1 MMSDVIYTDNFKRWF
16 GDWENDPENSSK
28 VVDESGKPLVV
39 YHGTSRYGEFDSFKG
54 NTFFSDNE
62 DMSSWYTS
70 TDEEWSEDQCYRNY
84 DRIYS
89 CYLNIRNPLVVD
101 AKENI
106 WDDILFEGKEITTD
120 ELINTAKSRG
130 YDGLIV
136 KNVIEASCDFGD
148 DYVIFSP
155 NQAKSATDNNGEFN
169 PESDK
174 FNEDI
179 KSNIKNSDKDQVQK
193 FAQLVA
199 DYKYSLYGEKIIKK
213 GRKWQVTD
221 HTGKKNLGTYDTKKD
236 AEERLKQVE
245 MFKHMN
251 EYTKKDFIED
261 IDAMEKEAVNQYQA
275 DENPLRK
282 SAAEGKIVACEDIK
296 DLADNLPNTSKGI
309 GPEDLMNESAPS
321 YFGIVAADGGLVR
334 GSVSDNI
341 DKVKELRTI
350 LAKKYKSIFKIKK
363 ITDDY
368 DLAYALTES
377 FRLNEEDAAN
387 FSGDLQAM
395 APEHLKKVIDP
406 SGELL
411 ATGPEGAANIL
422 KESIP
427 WSSLNKEHLTP
438 AQIEQ
443 ISSPEFKAWFGDWEK
458 GEGSKVV
465 DRYGYPMVVFH
476 GTPDDFSSFDKEDSI
491 FFTDD
496 RYTAKQFAEKDEYKG
511 NRGQILK
518 CFLNIR
524 NPYVFDADWNDY
536 DEIPFEDEQIT
547 TDELINKLSE
557 RGLLNSHDGLIIK
570 NIRESVLCDHCTDYI
585 PFSPKQIKSATS
597 NSGKFDSKSS
607 DIKESLIT
615 EFNKLTESI
624 LDIPQKDYYD
634 GVIKDDKMTPE
645 CRKQI
650 IDTIRKWKD
659 QINFNFNI
667 YKIWA
672 KGSLLTK
679 RYNDTTD
686 LDISIY
692 TDMSREQLNDIFD
705 IIPKGQNILVDGK
718 ETDHPL
724 DFYVLTKG
732 EHTALENLDCIYDVA
747 HNKWIKRDDSYDN
760 DIPLEYVI
768 QVANFFINGCAVAI
782 SNYENDKILY
792 DYYKGLDPMNQ
803 EVSDDE
809 KKEKIADQ
817 KNKLKADLDGMKV
830 ALRMIS
836 NFRQDAYNG
845 ENSRFLVLSIQD
857 DIKNPHVTINEQLAK
872 ILEKFGIREKLRQ
885 YVQECQD
892 ILGLEETT
900 GLQESLK
907 DDDNTK
913 IAVINFGRE
922 NPPTQGHLHMWKAI
936 ASVPADDHLIY
947 TSHSQDKKKNPL
959 DYETK
964 AALIKMALAENN
976 VDAEFVDSD
985 ARTLIDVAVDL
996 YKKGYTDIIFVAG
1009 SDRIDDITGLLNKYN
1024 RVPNKLGQFYDF
1036 RSISGLNAG
1045 SRDPDS
1051 DGIEGVSASKVRQMA
1066 VDSDFEGFCKNIPIS
1081 DKFILKEI
1089 YDQIRSVMM

>member
-1 MMSDVIYTDNFKRWF
+1 MRLYM
-16 GDWENDPENSSK
+16 
-28 VVDESGKPLVV
+28 
-39 YHGTSRYGEFDSFKG
+39 
-54 NTFFSDNE
+54 
-62 DMSSWYTS
+62 
-70 TDEEWSEDQCYRNY
+70 
-84 DRIYS
+84 
-89 CYLNIRNPLVVD
+89 
-101 AKENI
+101 
-106 WDDILFEGKEITTD
+106 
-120 ELINTAKSRG
+120 EL
-130 YDGLIV
+130 
-136 KNVIEASCDFGD
+136 
-148 DYVIFSP
+148 
-155 NQAKSATDNNGEFN
+155 
-169 PESDK
+169 
-174 FNEDI
+174 NEDI
-179 KSNIKNSDKDQVQK
+179 KSNIKNSDEDQIQK
-193 FAQLVA
+193 FAQLVS

-213 GRKWQVTD
+213 GNKWQVTD

-261 IDAMEKEAVNQYQA
+261 INDMEREAANQYHS
-275 DENPLRK
+275 DTDPLRK
-282 SAAEGKIVACEDIK
+282 SAAEGKVVACEDIK
-296 DLADNLPNTSKGI
+296 ELADNLPNTSKVI
-309 GPEDLMNESAPS
+309 GPENLINESSYS
-321 YFGIVAADGGLVR
+321 YFGVTTADGGLIK
-334 GSVSDNI
+334 GTIFHNI
-341 DKVKELRTI
+341 DKVKEIRAL
-350 LAKKYKSIFKIKK
+350 LAKKYKEIFKIKR
-363 ITDDY
+363 ITNEA

-377 FRLNEEDAAN
+377 YRLNEEEASN
-387 FSGDLQAM
+387 FSGNFQSQ

-406 SGELL
+406 SGDLL
-411 ATGPEGAANIL
+411 TSGTEGANNII
-422 KESIP
+422 KESIS

-438 AQIEQ
+438 AQLEL

-476 GTPDDFSSFDKEDSI
+476 GTPGDFNSFDDNDSI

-496 RYTAKQFAEKDEYKG
+496 RYTARQFAEKDEYKG
-511 NRGQILK
+511 NRGQILE

-547 TDELINKLSE
+547 ADELIKKLSE
-557 RGLLNSHDGLIIK
+557 RGLLDSHDGLIIE
-570 NIRESVLCDHCTDYI
+570 NIRESVLCDHCADYI
-585 PFSPKQIKSATS
+585 PFSSKQIKSATS
-597 NSGKFDSKSS
+597 NSGKFDSESS

-650 IDTIRKWKD
+650 IDTIKKWKE
-659 QINFNFNI
+659 QINFDFNV

-692 TDMSREQLNDIFD
+692 TDMSKEQLNEIFD
-705 IIPKGQNILVDGK
+705 IIPKGQNILVNGK

-732 EHTALENLDCIYDVA
+732 EHTPLENLDCIYDVA
-747 HNKWIKRDDSYDN
+747 HNKWIKRDDDYEN
-760 DIPLEYVI
+760 DIPLEYAI
-768 QVANFFINGCAVAI
+768 QVANFFVNGCAVAI
-782 SNYENDKILY
+782 SNYENDKVLY
-792 DYYKGLDPMNQ
+792 DYYKSLDPMKQ
-803 EVSDDE
+803 EVSNDE
-809 KKEKIADQ
+809 KKEKISDQ
-817 KNKLKADLDGMKV
+817 KAKLKADLDGMRV

-845 ENSRFLVLSIQD
+845 KDSKFLTLSIQD

-872 ILEKFGIREKLRQ
+872 ILEKFGVREKLRQ

-892 ILGLEETT
+892 LLGLEETT

-907 DDDNTK
+907 DDNKTK
-913 IAVINFGRE
+913 VAAINFGRE
-922 NPPTQGHLHMWKAI
+922 NPPTRGHLLMWRAL
-936 ASVPADDHLIY
+936 ASVPADSHLIY

-959 DYETK
+959 DYSTK
-964 AALIKMALAENN
+964 SALIKIALKENN
-976 VDAEFVDSD
+976 VNAEFVDSN
-985 ARTLIDVAVDL
+985 AKTLIDVAVDL
-996 YKKGYTDIIFVAG
+996 YHKGYTDIIFVAG
-1009 SDRIDDITGLLNKYN
+1009 SDRMGDIVELLNKYN
-1024 RVPNKLGQFYDF
+1024 RVPNKLGQSYDF
-1036 RSISGLNAG
+1036 NSITGINAG
-1045 SRDPDS
+1045 DRDPDS

-1066 VDSDFEGFCKNIPIS
+1066 LDGDFEGFCKNIPIS
-1081 DKFILKEI
+1081 DKFILKDV
-1089 YDQIRSVMM
+1089 YDQIRSIMA